1 MLAIFH
7 LLIFGDYILQKY
19 KQGHIMLKS
28 LYFRMRI
35 IHIAGIII
43 LALNAFFFTENV
55 IGQTIQYIIVVLL
68 IIHDI
73 DEKKWGVNMTRLI
86 AQELSQIRLNSD
98 IKINTSYSAENGKIL
113 SLVENFKKNIQNIAR
128 VIQDKTKNSHKDIEG
143 LESIS
148 NSLQVT
154 TRDIGSAVQSAYN
167 KIDSANT
174 SLSEFRNGIKITQ
187 RNQTSMSTGINDIK
201 EMLENVYISI
211 QNTQQQTNKLIE
223 SFETLE
229 RSTDSINQMV
239 DTIKS
244 IAEQT
249 NLLALNAAI
258 EAARAG
264 EHGRGFAVVAD
275 EVRKL
280 AEHTQRSLSE
290 VDSNVKS
297 ITQQVEEN
305 KYALNQNQQNVELLL
320 ENANTTNSK
329 LDDFKLSFD
338 ENYSIAKKLVAYGEA
353 MDSDLQILNREVKI
367 ILDLAQNNFENS
379 KNISQISDVI
389 KENFI
394 ELEHSIEKFN

>member
-1 MLAIFH
+1 
-7 LLIFGDYILQKY
+7 
-19 KQGHIMLKS
+19 MLKS

>member
-1 MLAIFH
+1 
-7 LLIFGDYILQKY
+7 
-19 KQGHIMLKS
+19 MLKS

-68 IIHDI
+68 IIHDM

-86 AQELSQIRLNSD
+86 AQELSQIQLNSD